1 MIKLPIRHPDTK
13 ELFAYW
19 SSLKPGNGQVP
30 LWSDFSPA
38 KVVKLLPKIL
48 VMDVQEPNLPIRLF
62 GTGLVETL
70 GRDMT
75 GRDYYD
81 LVPAEM
87 QLAQREHMGKVIST
101 PACAVSYSKFVVE
114 RGGREI
120 GLLSESI
127 HMPMCAADGHISRI
141 VSMNSVVG
149 GEGEN
154 FVADLGERTKED
166 LILER
171 FLLPA

>member
-1 MIKLPIRHPDTK
+1 MIKLPIRHPHTK

-19 SSLKPGNGQVP
+19 SSLKPGDGKAP
-30 LWSDFSPA
+30 FWSDFSPA
-38 KVVKLLPKIL
+38 KIVKLLPKIL
-48 VMDVQEPNLPIRLF
+48 ILEVKDADLPIRLF
-62 GTGLVETL
+62 GTGLVEAW

-75 GRDYYD
+75 GQDYYD
-81 LVPAEM
+81 LVPAKM
-87 QLAQREHMGKVIST
+87 KTAQQEHMNQVVST
-101 PACAVSYSKFVVE
+101 PACAVSYSKFVVK
-114 RGGREI
+114 RGGREV

-127 HMPMCAADGHISRI
+127 HMPMCAEDGQISRI

-154 FVADLGERTKED
+154 YVVDLGGRTKED

>member
-1 MIKLPIRHPDTK
+1 MIKLPIRHPHTK

-19 SSLKPGNGQVP
+19 SSLKPGDGKAP

-38 KVVKLLPKIL
+38 KVIKLLPKMLIL
-48 VMDVQEPNLPIRLF
+48 EVKDADLPIRLF

-75 GRDYYD
+75 GRDYYE
-81 LVPAEM
+81 LVPKEM
-87 QLAQREHMGKVIST
+87 HTAQREHMNNVVST
-101 PACAVSYSKFVVE
+101 PACAVSYSKLIVE

-127 HMPMCAADGHISRI
+127 HMPMCADDGQVSRI

-154 FVADLGERTKED
+154 FVVDIDGHTKED